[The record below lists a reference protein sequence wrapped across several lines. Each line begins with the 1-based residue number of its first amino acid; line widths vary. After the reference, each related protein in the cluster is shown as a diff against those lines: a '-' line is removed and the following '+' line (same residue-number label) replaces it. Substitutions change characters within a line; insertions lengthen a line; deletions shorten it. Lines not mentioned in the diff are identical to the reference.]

1 MQRDQYCLTLEWS
14 YPGSS
19 LVKGGSTG
27 RGLCVPVGLPLFICS
42 VCLTLP
48 HAICKQVRERFP
60 EMDEVLDPYRLPEV
74 LRHNMADTI
83 KRGQVLDEDPT
94 FIMVRWGAGVTATR
108 DLLLPSQA
116 TAYLLLT
123 SAVITMQQCCSAA
136 A

>member
-1 MQRDQYCLTLEWS
+1 MQRDQYCLIFGTES
-14 YPGSS
+14 PGLSACQ
-19 LVKGGSTG
+19 G
-27 RGLCVPVGLPLFICS
+27 RQHRPWPVSAAAAGCS

-48 HAICKQVRERFP
+48 HAICQKVRERFP

-74 LRHNMADTI
+74 LRHNMAGTI

-94 FIMVRWGAGVTATR
+94 FIMVRWDAGVAASR
-108 DLLLPSQA
+108 ELSLPSQA